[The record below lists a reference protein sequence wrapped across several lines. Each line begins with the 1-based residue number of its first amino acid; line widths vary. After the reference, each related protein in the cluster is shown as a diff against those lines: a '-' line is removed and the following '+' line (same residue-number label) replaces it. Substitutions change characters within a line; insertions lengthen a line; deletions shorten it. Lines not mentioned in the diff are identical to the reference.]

1 MSNQAILKSCQHHYP
16 YKLNYLQYPY
26 LYGGIE
32 EIFERCNSSLN
43 VFRDISVILKY
54 FWLISVSKTICQ
66 KKSQDT
72 SYYK

>member
-26 LYGGIE
+26 LYISMAVLKRFLRGG
-32 EIFERCNSSLN
+32 NSSLN

-54 FWLISVSKTICQ
+54 L
-66 KKSQDT
+66 
-72 SYYK
+72 